1 MMSQIEGLGKRFGQ
15 VVALDDFSLAVA
27 PGEIVG
33 LVGHNGAGKTTFAR
47 IVAGLVAP
55 DAGCV
60 RVAGRDVANDPRAVR
75 ARLGFAPQELALY
88 LTATARENLVLFG
101 CLQGLTR
108 NDAARRTTEL
118 AEALALGDV
127 LDRQVRHLSGGQ
139 QRRVQAATA
148 MLHCP
153 ALLLLDE
160 PTVGAD
166 PTTRQSI
173 LAAVRAL
180 ADAGSAVVY
189 TTHYLP
195 ELEQLKSTLAFAD
208 HGRIVARGAQSDLLS
223 TLPGSAVLAFEGTPP
238 TFEGALQPCS
248 RVDHAS
254 NALVITCPN
263 PAAVVGSLLATQPA
277 ATARLRSIELAPPTL
292 DDLYS
297 HLVSQHGT

>member
-1 MMSQIEGLGKRFGQ
+1 MLQVEGLRKSYGQ
-15 VVALDDFSLAVA
+15 VVALDGFSLAVA

-47 IVAGLVAP
+47 VVAGLVAP

-60 RVAGRDVANDPRAVR
+60 RVAGRDVARDPRAVR
-75 ARLGFAPQELALY
+75 ARLGFAPQELGLY

-108 NDAARRTTEL
+108 IDAARRTTEL
-118 AEALALGDV
+118 ADALALGDV

-153 ALLLLDE
+153 SLVLLDE

-195 ELEQLKSTLAFAD
+195 ELEHLKSTLAFAD
-208 HGRIVARGAQSDLLS
+208 HGRIVARGAQSELLS
-223 TLPGSAVLAFEGTPP
+223 ALPGRAVLTFEGTPP
-238 TFEGALQPCS
+238 TFAGVLQPNS
-248 RVDHAS
+248 HVDHAS
-254 NALVITCPN
+254 NSLVITRPN
-263 PAAVVGSLLATQPA
+263 PAAVVGSLLASQPA
-277 ATARLRSIELAPPTL
+277 AAARLRSIELTPPTL

-297 HLVSQHGT
+297 HLVIHHGT